1 MKIKFMAATVVAS
14 MALAGAAGV
23 AAPAAYAV
31 DPIQEHAIS
40 KCYFDKSAS
49 GKEKE
54 KYCKKLEGKDLSA
67 QDKEC
72 LKRAGV
78 AGAAALTLG
87 RINNKKAK
95 EITANATVGALAA
108 CFSAKIK

>member
-1 MKIKFMAATVVAS
+1 MKIKIMAAVVVAS
-14 MALAGAAGV
+14 TLALA
-23 AAPAAYAV
+23 AAPVASAASAV
-31 DPIQEHAIS
+31 DPVQEHNIS

-54 KYCKKLEGKDLSA
+54 KYCKKLEGKQLTA
-67 QDKEC
+67 KDKEC
-72 LKRAGV
+72 LKRAGI